1 MNTENLQL
9 EIAKL
14 IGAPISV
21 QLPVPVEMSAIA
33 DFTLV
38 QPGEHAWRIQNLDF
52 TADVILDVNVDGVI
66 TVVKRTPVQDVE
78 LAFKGL
84 NSKLEY
90 VLVQDVLNSADQ
102 TTLARRKASISRGM
116 DKTELKLVLD
126 AMLTPSST
134 YYPANKVANLNDV
147 AATSGQDIYD
157 VLITKKQALEDY
169 GDKFLVLA
177 GKNVKNA
184 IENFDKAQATSL
196 NYNLTLEARLAQ
208 KGITV
213 MKIFGQVSVATNEA
227 EVDLLDADTFI
238 MIAQNSRIDGGKP
251 VQFARRVISPEI
263 AKFMGADVDNL
274 QRAIMVTQVPT
285 MVTLAG
291 TSQPLLAYGVYG
303 AEWVVFAITNPYAI
317 ASCDCSAIL
326 A

>member
-1 MNTENLQL
+1 MDVSNMQL

-14 IGAPISV
+14 IGSPINV
-21 QLPVPVEMSAIA
+21 QLPVSVEMSAIA

-38 QPGEHAWRIQNLDF
+38 QPGEHAFRIQNLD
-52 TADVILDVNVDGVI
+52 TVADVILDVNVDGII
-66 TVVKRTPVQDVE
+66 TVVKRTPLQDVE
-78 LAFKGL
+78 LTFKGL

-102 TTLARRKASISRGM
+102 TTLARRKAAISRGM
-116 DKTELKLVLD
+116 DKVELKLVLD

-147 AATSGQDIYD
+147 AAVSADDLYSVI
-157 VLITKKQALEDY
+157 ISHKQSIEDY
-169 GDKFLVLA
+169 GDKFLLLA
-177 GKNVKNA
+177 GTNVASA
-184 IENFDKAQATSL
+184 IETYDHDNATSF
-196 NYNLTLEARLAQ
+196 NYNLTLQDRLA
-208 KGITV
+208 KAGITV
-213 MKIFGQVSVATNEA
+213 MKIFGKVSVASNEA

-238 MIAQNSRIDGGKP
+238 LIAQNSRLEGAGKP
-251 VQFARRVISPEI
+251 VQFARRVITPEI
-263 AKFMGADVDNL
+263 AKYMGAEVDNL

-303 AEWVVFAITNPYAI
+303 ASWVIFAISNPYAI

-326 A
+326 